1 MNWCVRSA
9 QNGSE
14 FAHYGVKGMRWGVRK
29 AYEPVGRKKKLP
41 TNKKPPSAGDY
52 SRYDEHDSKAREKYG
67 YDRVVRNQNGTT
79 TLSVDGTYVLDQFDE
94 LINNKDKAKD
104 FGYLS
109 ESEATKAL
117 KELPKI
123 EKPGSERY
131 ERYAVNKDGPTPERL
146 VNCFE
151 CTLATEMRARGYDVQ
166 ANTREGG
173 LTLEYHHAFDIKD
186 AFAVN
191 SQSTEDAYRLME
203 IQCLQYGEGARGAI
217 GIGWTSGSGHGIN
230 WKVENGE
237 FVIFDNQQLG
247 RDTYDSFI
255 RSCDPSNIQVVR
267 LDNAEVLPGV
277 VDYIEAY
284 DGLTEEEI
292 AEEEARKKREK
303 KEAQIARASREDMK
317 KRRENAR
324 QERLARE
331 NYEKFINNR
340 STVQKVKNAIVKV
353 AKATADKISEYAS
366 KGVEVIKNFFDNPLN
381 VQTKMKVR

>member
-9 QNGSE
+9 QNGSTIT
-14 FAHYGVKGMRWGVRK
+14 HYGVKGMRWGVRK
-29 AYEPVGRKKKLP
+29 AYEPVGRKKKLSA
-41 TNKKPPSAGDY
+41 NKKPPSAGDY
-52 SRYDEHDSKAREKYG
+52 SRYDEYDSENRERYG
-67 YDRVVRNQNGTT
+67 FERVVRNQNGTT
-79 TLSVDGTYVLDQFDE
+79 TLKIIGTNTIDSFEE
-94 LINNKDKAKD
+94 LINNKDKAED

-109 ESEATKAL
+109 ESEAIKVL

-123 EKPGSERY
+123 EKSGSESY
-131 ERYAVNKDGPTPERL
+131 ERYAVNQDAPITERL
-146 VNCFE
+146 SNCFE

-166 ANTREGG
+166 ANTKQGG
-173 LTLEYHHAFDIKD
+173 LRLEYHHAFDIKD
-186 AFAVN
+186 TFN
-191 SQSTEDAYRLME
+191 ITSQSTEEAYRLME

-217 GIGWTSGSGHGIN
+217 GVSWLTGSGHAIN

-237 FVIFDNQQLG
+237 FIIFDNQKLG
-247 RDTYDSFI
+247 RDTYADFLN
-255 RSCDPSNIQVVR
+255 CDPSNISVVR

-303 KEAQIARASREDMK
+303 KEVQIARASREDMK

-340 STVQKVKNAIVKV
+340 SIVQKVKNAIVKV
-353 AKATADKISEYAS
+353 AKATVDKISEYAS
-366 KGVEVIKNFFDNPLN
+366 KGAKYIKDFFNKL
-381 VQTKMKVR
+381 